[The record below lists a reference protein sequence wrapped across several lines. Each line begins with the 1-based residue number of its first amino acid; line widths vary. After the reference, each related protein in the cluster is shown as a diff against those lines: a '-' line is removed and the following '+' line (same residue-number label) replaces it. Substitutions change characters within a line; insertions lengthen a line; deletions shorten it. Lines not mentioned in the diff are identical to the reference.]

1 MNPDLT
7 SRVPAGGRGRNE
19 RIQAAGR
26 GAEARAGEGWS
37 GLGRE
42 GGSQATHA
50 SAHLGGLFE
59 RGRFGGGRSRYVG
72 TAMRRLERSLA
83 VTAAV
88 MLSSLLASLHATP
101 ASADLPPPDGV
112 KFVDFA
118 IAVENLAAFP
128 DVVVVAYPWSLSN
141 GAPTTEH
148 AVLKDGQPL
157 EIGRRSPTPK
167 LWAVK
172 KADYE
177 AFAASHKP
185 THEYQDGPLE
195 AFFKSGKAIAC
206 DASVEPDHQLPES
219 DARDRI
225 VQAFR
230 ADAIDATRCQLVA
243 TGDRKATAASA
254 PPGAGHRRRGAP
266 PGERTCRGRGRLRG
280 VCGQPAGRRARPGL
294 LGDGGGRDRRLPPAT
309 PPTLR
314 PETYASS
321 SASGP
326 CTRSS

>member
-1 MNPDLT
+1 
-7 SRVPAGGRGRNE
+7 
-19 RIQAAGR
+19 
-26 GAEARAGEGWS
+26 
-37 GLGRE
+37 
-42 GGSQATHA
+42 
-50 SAHLGGLFE
+50 
-59 RGRFGGGRSRYVG
+59 
-72 TAMRRLERSLA
+72 MRRLERSLA

-254 PPGAGHRRRGAP
+254 PPAPATDGEALPPENAPAAGAGGCAGCAVSPRGAERALGFSAMAAAVIGVFLRRRP
-266 PGERTCRGRGRLRG
+266 
-280 VCGQPAGRRARPGL
+280 RR
-294 LGDGGGRDRRLPPAT
+294 
-309 PPTLR
+309 
-314 PETYASS
+314 
-321 SASGP
+321 
-326 CTRSS
+326 